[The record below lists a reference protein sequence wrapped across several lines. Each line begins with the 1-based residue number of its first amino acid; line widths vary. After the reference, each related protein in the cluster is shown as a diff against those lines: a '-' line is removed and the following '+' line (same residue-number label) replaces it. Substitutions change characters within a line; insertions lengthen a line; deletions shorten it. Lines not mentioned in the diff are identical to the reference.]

1 MKTAAYTICK
11 NEIDKVEQWIYYT
24 KDFNYRVILDTGSTD
39 GTYEAFKKVPGIILD
54 QFIMDDFRFDVPRN
68 KNLDMVPKD
77 VDWCLSPDVDEY
89 FSINVLEQMEKTIKE
104 NPLVTDIACTRLDI
118 YSKEVFVGPP
128 KHIGTNKIHR
138 RFDYDW
144 KMPIY
149 EHLSYIGKENELE
162 IFNHQIFLVHDQ
174 NINKP
179 RSQLYF
185 ELMKKEFKNNPNN
198 NWNNWFLANEYYIRQ
213 DLENFV
219 NVGLAFCKA
228 ANPREKMDSKYK
240 EIFCSLHKISTASNV
255 ENDVKQTIKNSL
267 INIS

>member
-24 KDFNYRVILDTGSTD
+24 KDFDYRVILDTGSTD
-39 GTYEAFKKVPGIILD
+39 GTYEAFKKVPNIILD
-54 QFIMDDFRFDVPRN
+54 QFIMDDFRFDIPRN

-104 NPLVTDIACTRLDI
+104 NPLVTNIACTRLDI

-149 EHLSYIGKENELE
+149 EHLSYVGKENELE

-174 NINKP
+174 NIHKP

-198 NWNNWFLANEYYIRQ
+198 NWNNWFLANEYYIRK

-219 NVGLAFCKA
+219 DVGLSFCINSSKDNA
-228 ANPREKMDSKYK
+228 DSKYQ
-240 EIFCSLHKISTASNV
+240 EVFSALHKISIASNV
-255 ENDVKQTIKNSL
+255 PTEIKEKIKINL
-267 INIS
+267 I